1 MRPNQGGDAQK
12 AMLMQGAT
20 EFRPV
25 HYACWDIPRRLADM
39 DEDSIDHQMIS
50 AAPILFQWH
59 RPPQHGLDV
68 AMHFNDKALD
78 MCVAEGQGR
87 LSALCQVPM
96 QDVDLACAEASRA
109 CANGCV
115 GVQLGNHHGSQDMDA
130 PAVVAFLKHCAAE
143 DIAVMVHPWDMM
155 DDQERLSRFMMK
167 WTVGMPAETQL
178 SIAVMIL
185 GGAFDELPSNLKIM
199 FAHGGGSFAF
209 LLGRLEN
216 AYIHRDIA
224 RGKAAHPPSHYLDR
238 FTTDSA
244 VFNHAALRCL
254 TDTMGT
260 GRVML
265 GSDYPFPLGEQRV
278 GKLIRSAPFLSDAD
292 KAAMLGGNA
301 IDFFGLNVLP
311 KK

>member
-1 MRPNQGGDAQK
+1 M
-12 AMLMQGAT
+12 
-20 EFRPV
+20 PV
-25 HYACWDIPRRLADM
+25 
-39 DEDSIDHQMIS
+39 SS

-59 RPPQHGLDV
+59 RPAQDALDV
-68 AMHFNDKALD
+68 AMHFNDAALE
-78 MCVAEGQGR
+78 MCTSQGKGR

-96 QDVDLACAEASRA
+96 QDLDLACAEASRA

-115 GVQLGNHHGSQDMDA
+115 GVQLGNHHGTQDMDHENM
-130 PAVVAFLKHCAAE
+130 VAFLKHCAAE

-178 SIAVMIL
+178 SIAIMIL
-185 GGAFDELPSNLKIM
+185 GGAFDDLPKDLRIM

-216 AYIHRDIA
+216 AYLHRDIA
-224 RGKAAHPPSHYLDR
+224 RGRAAHPPSHYLDR
-238 FTTDSA
+238 FATDSA
-244 VFNHAALRCL
+244 VFDHRALRCL
-254 TDTMGT
+254 VDTMGA

-278 GKLIRSAPFLSDAD
+278 GKLVRTADFLSEHD

-301 IDFFGLNVLP
+301 IDFFKLKVLP
-311 KK
+311 K